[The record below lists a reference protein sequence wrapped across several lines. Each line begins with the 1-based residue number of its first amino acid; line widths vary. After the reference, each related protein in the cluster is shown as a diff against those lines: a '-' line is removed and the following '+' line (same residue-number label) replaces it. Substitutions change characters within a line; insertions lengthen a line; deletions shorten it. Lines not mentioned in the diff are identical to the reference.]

1 MSATRKSRRSPRR
14 RKSRR
19 TRSAGRALRWV
30 LAAAVV
36 VVIAGIGLL
45 KWAQS
50 RQGQAALLTLGSPR
64 VYPEVQEALEQ
75 ALRTVLPGLPTG
87 PATALSDPGYR
98 EGEDCDWP
106 DAALGAGAA
115 IRCRTVAV
123 AGDMP
128 WWRLQ
133 ERIAEAVAAEGGRVL
148 WGERL
153 PDPAAGTRAPDEE
166 RDLLRLDVGVRGRPT
181 HTLVLYRAGRKPFLR
196 WGGGRSLTRWETLA
210 RDPRP
215 TVALVIDDWGNNTS
229 PPTKALLGL
238 DIPLTMSILPGRP
251 FSRRFSLEAT
261 ELILPPESA
270 IGARPATAGLDE
282 ASVLRRA
289 QGCPVEV
296 VVGRREKAIPVRRRE
311 VILHLP
317 MEPQDYPENDPGPG
331 AVMVGMDKNEIAAVL
346 DRDLRGLPQVAGL
359 NNHMGSAATSD
370 PETMHNLMQV
380 LRERGLFFLDSMTT
394 ARSVAYDEARKA
406 GVPALRSRLFLD
418 YDQESTERI
427 TARLEDLAAA
437 ARRGGFAVGIG
448 HPHPA
453 TADVLAREIPRLQ
466 RAGIR
471 FVTVSELMALQEAAA
486 KGAP

>member
-19 TRSAGRALRWV
+19 KRSAGRTLRWV

-45 KWAQS
+45 KWAES
-50 RQGQAALLTLGSPR
+50 RQGQAALLILGSPR
-64 VYPEVQEALEQ
+64 VYPEVQEAMEQ
-75 ALRTVLPGLPTG
+75 ALRTVLPGLPEG
-87 PATALSDPGYR
+87 PATPLSDPEYH

-115 IRCRTVAV
+115 IRCRAVAV
-123 AGDMP
+123 DTDMP

-153 PDPAAGTRAPDEE
+153 PDPAAPTRSADEG
-166 RDLLRLDVGVRGRPT
+166 RDLLRLDVGVTGRPT
-181 HTLVLYRAGRKPFLR
+181 HTLVLYRASRKPFLR
-196 WGGGRSLTRWETLA
+196 WGGGRSLSRWETLA

-261 ELILPPESA
+261 ELILPPEPVP
-270 IGARPATAGLDE
+270 GARSAAGRDE
-282 ASVLRRA
+282 ASVLRRD

-331 AVMVGMDKNEIAAVL
+331 AVMVGMDRDQIDAVL
-346 DRDLRGLPQVAGL
+346 DRDLRGLPLVAGL

-370 PETMHNLMQV
+370 AATMHSLMQV

-394 ARSVAYDEARKA
+394 ARSVAYEEARKA

-418 YDQESTERI
+418 YDQESPERI
-427 TARLEDLAAA
+427 TTRLEELAAA
-437 ARRGGFAVGIG
+437 AGRGGFAVGIG

-453 TADVLAREIPRLQ
+453 TTDVLVREIPRLK

-471 FVTVSELMALQEAAA
+471 FVTVSELMALQAAAA